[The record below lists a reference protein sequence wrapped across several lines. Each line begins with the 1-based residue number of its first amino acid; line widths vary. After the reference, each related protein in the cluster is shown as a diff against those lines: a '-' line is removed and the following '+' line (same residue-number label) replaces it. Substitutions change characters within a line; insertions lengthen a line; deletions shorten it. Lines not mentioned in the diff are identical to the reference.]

1 MKSRFAAL
9 LLAGIMTLSL
19 VACGQQAA
27 ENTASTSE
35 PETIVEQ
42 PSIPE
47 GVLAIAE
54 QGMFSAGGTVITSD
68 GTFDVSNYYTSREGS
83 TAHVDHANVLYQ
95 IPAEET
101 GLPMVFL
108 HGYGQ
113 SRMGWMTTPD
123 GREGWSD
130 MFLKM
135 GHSVFLIDQ
144 PRRGEAGQ
152 TSVAG
157 TINTEPSDQTWYT
170 QFRIGTYLN
179 DEFTYNEGS
188 QFPAGEEALDQ
199 FFRQMTPDTGMDNA
213 GGDQNIDN
221 TVVAQA
227 VAATI
232 DEVYARTGKDSI
244 LVTHSQGGMP
254 GWETARY
261 TDHIAAIV
269 AIEPGMAPQVDSD
282 DYKALLEKK
291 IPVTFYYGDYIGEE
305 FTDVPAAAMWGFMAS
320 TADTFTTMLC
330 LVGGQGAG
338 KSSFF
343 RLLAVNDDW
352 FSDDLKKLDDENVYR
367 KMQGH
372 WIIEMSEMIAT
383 ANAKSIEEIKS
394 FLSRQKETYKIPY
407 ETHPADRKRQCVFG
421 GSSNTLDFLPLDRT
435 GNRRFVPVMVYP
447 ERAEVHILAD
457 EQASREYINQ
467 MWAEAMEIYR
477 SGNFRLRFSPAMNA
491 YLKAHQKDFMPEDTK
506 AGQILDYLERYSGSM
521 VCSKQ
526 LYKEALGHDYDEPK
540 QWELREINDI
550 MNNAVTGWRAFS
562 NPRYFPEPYRRQKG
576 WERIRNDN
584 EPDNSMD
591 GFQEIPTEE
600 MEQLG
605 LPEEW
610 LKQK

>member
-1 MKSRFAAL
+1 MESRFFYNVDDKSEPFHNEENVSDDISEAL
-9 LLAGIMTLSL
+9 MRGVIRDLRASIKNPQDYTARTDPNVPIEEVAGVMAIQNRYSMMARWHEVLFPVLEEFTAEAMDQNQKLLALPQDMAREKNATLAQLSL
-19 VACGQQAA
+19 AWMLCKKPG
-27 ENTASTSE
+27 SYR
-35 PETIVEQ
+35 
-42 PSIPE
+42 
-47 GVLAIAE
+47 
-54 QGMFSAGGTVITSD
+54 SD

-291 IPVTFYYGDYIGEE
+291 IPVIFYYGDYIGEE
-305 FTDVPAAAMWGFMAS
+305 FPDVPAAAMWGFMAS
-320 TADTFTTMLC
+320 TADTFTTSYTAA
-330 LVGGQGAG
+330 GGI
-338 KSSFF
+338 STVVH
-343 RLLAVNDDW
+343 LP
-352 FSDDLKKLDDENVYR
+352 DE
-367 KMQGH
+367 G
-372 WIIEMSEMIAT
+372 I
-383 ANAKSIEEIKS
+383 
-394 FLSRQKETYKIPY
+394 
-407 ETHPADRKRQCVFG
+407 
-421 GSSNTLDFLPLDRT
+421 T
-435 GNRRFVPVMVYP
+435 GND
-447 ERAEVHILAD
+447 H
-457 EQASREYINQ
+457 
-467 MWAEAMEIYR
+467 
-477 SGNFRLRFSPAMNA
+477 
-491 YLKAHQKDFMPEDTK
+491 FMFQD
-506 AGQILDYLERYSGSM
+506 
-521 VCSKQ
+521 
-526 LYKEALGHDYDEPK
+526 
-540 QWELREINDI
+540 
-550 MNNAVTGWRAFS
+550 MNNDVIAEHIENWIQANVMSA
-562 NPRYFPEPYRRQKG
+562 E
-576 WERIRNDN
+576 
-584 EPDNSMD
+584 
-591 GFQEIPTEE
+591 
-600 MEQLG
+600 
-605 LPEEW
+605 
-610 LKQK
+610 